1 MPSGKHETERMGNPL
16 VNTGSSPFG
25 DERANSAAEEVNEPA
40 RGSDSLHW
48 RSVREMALRGPGTAC
63 YGLSP
68 AFSPEMDPTEWLDTV
83 EDFFLVNGVPPSHQA
98 ASARLLMTEAV
109 RRELFPPGSTRDI
122 SCQELRRRLL
132 DAYGQ
137 SESQIQLE
145 IRFSGLRQRKDQLIR
160 DFARE
165 VAEVG
170 RRAGK
175 SESELVHRFIF
186 GLACKELH
194 RELCLRQPA
203 TLTNARQ
210 LAEMV
215 MEIEKGIEEGR
226 RKTVDDDA
234 SGNGGL
240 TKAVEALARH
250 FDKMQATQER
260 PLRPQPTRRATE
272 CFRCG
277 EQGHFLRDCPQRR
290 VAARVIPATASRR
303 PAEQEY
309 NLLANNNND
318 HHRLSQAQN
327 NTHTFHR
334 NPFLIFKYRSAC
346 N

>member
-1 MPSGKHETERMGNPL
+1 MPSGKHETERKGNPP

-40 RGSDSLHW
+40 RGRGSLHW
-48 RSVREMALRGPGTAC
+48 GPVREMALRGPGTAC
-63 YGLSP
+63 YGPPP

-83 EDFFLVNGVPPSHQA
+83 EDFFFVNGVPPSHQA

-109 RRELFPPGSTRDI
+109 RRELFPPGLTSDI
-122 SCQELRRRLL
+122 SWQELKRRLL

-137 SESQIQLE
+137 SKSQIQLE

-175 SESELVHRFIF
+175 SESELVSRFIL
-186 GLACKELH
+186 GLACKELQ
-194 RELCLRQPA
+194 RDLCLREPA
-203 TLTNARQ
+203 TLTKARK
-210 LAEMV
+210 LAERV
-215 MEIEKGIEEGR
+215 MEIEEGR
-226 RKTVDDDA
+226 QKTVDDDA

-260 PLRPQPTRRATE
+260 PLRPQPKRRATE
-272 CFRCG
+272 CF
-277 EQGHFLRDCPQRR
+277 
-290 VAARVIPATASRR
+290 
-303 PAEQEY
+303 
-309 NLLANNNND
+309 
-318 HHRLSQAQN
+318 
-327 NTHTFHR
+327 
-334 NPFLIFKYRSAC
+334 
-346 N
+346 